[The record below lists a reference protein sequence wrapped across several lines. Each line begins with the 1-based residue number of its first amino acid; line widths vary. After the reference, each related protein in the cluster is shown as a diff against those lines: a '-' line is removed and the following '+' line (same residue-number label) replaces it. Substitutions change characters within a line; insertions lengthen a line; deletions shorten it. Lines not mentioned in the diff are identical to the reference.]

1 MTISILVR
9 TEAQVHKQYETQDII
24 TEVIDKISSLQ
35 SNYVEISDKE
45 TTNNK
50 PKDGDWYYK
59 DPLINRLGIVVDDET

>member
-50 PKDGDWYYK
+50 PKDGD
-59 DPLINRLGIVVDDET
+59 